1 MSPTRQPMAER
12 LLALSRMNAELCTA
26 KAEPDL
32 LASAGY
38 HGHRL
43 LGADWVGLAA
53 RSADGR
59 QYRLVPLHRNC
70 VAPQSATD
78 LPGDRLSFRTVA
90 EQGEV
95 VEENDLAS
103 SPYRDLAGLAGA
115 GMSSAIV
122 VPLRVSDRPLG
133 ALTFAR
139 IGNEPFTSDDS
150 LLARQAGAFLASSI
164 ANLRATIASYRAE
177 TDRHRAEMILGRR
190 ADELDTLNRLFDS
203 FGWCT
208 LAQAVAL
215 VTREFVGLRGIEL
228 CRLSAVD
235 PGGVLRVVAT
245 AGEHG
250 ARFLDEGPI
259 VRSSSPDAIA
269 VSSSSLALWRR
280 PKGDDT
286 AAADLLRTL
295 GVTSV
300 FSQPIMVDGVAA
312 ATLTAG
318 STGGH
323 RLVTDEHLVMA
334 SIVGDALA
342 TKVATGAGAFGFWS
356 AVEGSASP
364 RPAVTSPS

>member
-1 MSPTRQPMAER
+1 MAQR
-12 LLALSRMNAELCTA
+12 LQALSQMNADLCTA
-26 KAEPDL
+26 KVEPDL
-32 LASAGY
+32 LASAGH

-59 QYRLVPLHRNC
+59 HYRLVPLHRDC
-70 VAPQSATD
+70 VPPQSGTD
-78 LPGDRLSFRTVA
+78 LPGDGLSFRKVA
-90 EQGEV
+90 EHGDV
-95 VEENDLAS
+95 VEEHDLAS
-103 SPYRDLAGLAGA
+103 SPYRDLAGLASA

-139 IGNEPFTSDDS
+139 IGRERFTSDDG

-164 ANLRATIASYRAE
+164 ANLRATLASYRAE
-177 TDRHRAEMILGRR
+177 TERHRAEMILGRR
-190 ADELDTLNRLFDS
+190 ADELDTLNRLFEA
-203 FGWCT
+203 FGRCD
-208 LAQAVAL
+208 LGQAADL

-235 PGGVLRVVAT
+235 AAGVLRVVAM

-250 ARFLDEGPI
+250 ARFLDEGPV

-280 PKGDDT
+280 PKVDDT
-286 AAADLLRTL
+286 ASADLLRSL

-300 FSQPIMVDGVAA
+300 FAQPIVLGGVAVGA
-312 ATLTAG
+312 LTAG

-323 RLVTDEHLVMA
+323 RLVTDEHVVMA
-334 SIVGDALA
+334 RIVGDALA
-342 TKVATGAGAFGFWS
+342 AEVADCGVGFW
-356 AVEGSASP
+356 AAIEASTP
-364 RPAVTSPS
+364 RQSPVSSPI